1 MIESTHSAV
10 PWLLLLLFAPAVKQ
24 HFQDCIWCYSSD
36 SWVSTP
42 SKSHSGLTLFDTQS
56 QQSFDPHSGCTNHS
70 VKGRWKLVLL
80 FLTWIFQEF
89 KWHHLGHQ
97 RESKS
102 IHSWEQLTTRKKL
115 LMSAFR
121 TLLFLTAG
129 AKQVLYQL
137 TLPSDFGNI
146 FVSSCKESTNTWLK
160 Q

>member
-56 QQSFDPHSGCTNHS
+56 QQSFDPHSDCTNHS